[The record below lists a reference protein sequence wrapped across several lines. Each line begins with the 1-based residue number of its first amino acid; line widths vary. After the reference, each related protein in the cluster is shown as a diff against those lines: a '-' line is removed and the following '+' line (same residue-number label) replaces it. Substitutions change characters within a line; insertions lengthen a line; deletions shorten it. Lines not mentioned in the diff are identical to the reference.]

1 MRFRLKAFGYHL
13 LGSILALSLILGSL
27 YLGWYRWPGWY
38 LADVVQVVMVMT
50 GVDLV
55 LGPLL
60 TLVIAN
66 PNKTRRDLT
75 RDVGVI
81 VAIQLVALI
90 YGAISLWN
98 GRPLYYAFSENQ
110 LQLVQAYDI
119 NASET
124 ALARQRAAELAPHWY
139 SLPRWIWAPLP
150 EDADES
156 ARIVASAVSGG
167 DDVISMPRYFKRWE
181 AGLPA
186 LRTQLKKV
194 DELGYFSGA
203 DKKALKD
210 RMHAAGL
217 ATDQSNT
224 MVLSGRGKPL
234 LAVFDRNSV
243 TITAIFRAN

>member
-1 MRFRLKAFGYHL
+1 MRFRLKAFGLHL

-38 LADVVQVVMVMT
+38 LADVVQVFMVMA

-66 PNKTRRDLT
+66 PSKPRRDLT

-150 EDADES
+150 EDANES
-156 ARIVASAVSGG
+156 AKIVASAVSGG

-186 LRTQLKKV
+186 LRTQLKTV

-203 DKKALKD
+203 DKKALKE
-210 RMHAAGL
+210 RMRAAGL

-243 TITAIFRAN
+243 TITAIVRPN